1 MADCAR
7 QFADRPASLVMAAPT
22 ARGAFFYSNLG
33 IQNMTREVRSLR
45 EGGETHV
52 PNPWPALIT
61 GLASAALAALATPAG
76 ETLLHVRLVLL
87 GTALL
92 AAGKAVSLS
101 PRSALMLSLAALV
114 TSVAAWG
121 MNAGW
126 DTALL
131 VVHLLTVMAG
141 VAAVLVL
148 LPPVVGRAA
157 VSLMIVFHF
166 VGILTAVTSVPP
178 PGGPAPWLTRQ
189 LWTCYYR
196 PYLQFLYLNN
206 AYHFYSPEPGPA
218 TLLWFRVYYTDGSS
232 RWVKV
237 PNRQEDA
244 KDPMALEYYRRLS
257 VTENVN
263 QLAATMVMPADVL
276 ERRLLGGAL
285 LGIPTPEEIAAHMPA
300 VLQHR
305 VPVEYARQLLQ
316 SYARFVAG
324 RHPHPNPAVGV
335 TGVKVYRVV
344 HGLVAPGAFA
354 AGLDPAD
361 PTLYSPYYQGEF
373 DRDGNLKDPA
383 DPFLYWLIPILK
395 AKAPGSSGEGEV
407 LNYVGVH
414 SAPRH
419 GKEER

>member
-1 MADCAR
+1 
-7 QFADRPASLVMAAPT
+7 
-22 ARGAFFYSNLG
+22 
-33 IQNMTREVRSLR
+33 MTREVMSL
-45 EGGETHV
+45 EKKTHILV

-61 GLASAALAALATPAG
+61 GLVAAALAAVAAPAG
-76 ETLLHVRLVLL
+76 EKLLLLRLLLL

-92 AAGKAVSLS
+92 AAGGAVSLR
-101 PRSALMLSLAALV
+101 PRSALVLSLAALV
-114 TSVAAWG
+114 ASLAGWG
-121 MNAGW
+121 MDAEW
-126 DTALL
+126 DTARL
-131 VVHLLTVMAG
+131 VVRLLTVVAG
-141 VAAVLVL
+141 VATVLVL
-148 LPPVVGRAA
+148 LPRAVGRAA
-157 VSLMIVFHF
+157 VSLLIVFHF

-189 LWTCYYR
+189 LWTCCYR

-218 TLLWFRVYYTDGSS
+218 TLLWFRVYYANGSS
-232 RWVKV
+232 RWVEV

-263 QLAATMVMPADVL
+263 QLTATAVMPAEAV
-276 ERRLLGGAL
+276 ERRLLAGAL
-285 LGIPTPEEIAAHMPA
+285 LGIPTPEEISPYLPGI
-300 VLQHR
+300 LQYR
-305 VPVEYARQLLQ
+305 VPVEYAKQLLQ
-316 SYARFVAG
+316 SYVRFVAR
-324 RHPHPNPAVGV
+324 RHPHPDPGVAV

-361 PTLYSPYYQGEF
+361 PTLCSPYYQGEF

-395 AKAPGSSGEGEV
+395 VKTSGPSTESE
-407 LNYVGVH
+407 LLDYVAVH

-419 GKEER
+419 RKEER